1 MSILKVYNPIDL
13 EIDHGDGVYVYSED
27 GTRYLDFTS
36 GIGVLSLGYSHPALV
51 AALKDQ
57 AEKIWHCSN
66 LFKINK
72 QKIVAEK
79 IAKNSF
85 ADSVFFCNS
94 GAEATETSIK
104 VARKFQYDLGF
115 KNKNK
120 IITFQGAFHG
130 RTLASLYAANN
141 ESHIEG
147 FGPKVD
153 GFINIPFADHE
164 ALHNAID
171 DSVAA
176 VMVETILGEGG
187 IKVIPDECLV
197 GLRKICDERKI
208 LLILD
213 EVQCGVG
220 RTGKFFAF
228 EWSKIEPDI
237 VPIAK
242 GIGGGFPIGACLL
255 NKKVSKCMSVG
266 THGSTFGG
274 NPLAM
279 SVANVVLD
287 HILKKDFLE
296 HVLKTGNYLKEKLN
310 KEILKVFPSLI
321 EEVRGKGLM
330 LGIKPKISNEI
341 IIEQMRNEKILS
353 VKASDNIIRLLPPL
367 ILQDS
372 HVDEAVEKIK
382 KALSKI

>member
-1 MSILKVYNPIDL
+1 MSVLKVYNPIDL

-85 ADSVFFCNS
+85 ADSIFFCNS

-104 VARKFQYDLGF
+104 VARKFHYDLGF

-120 IITFQGAFHG
+120 IVTFQGAFHG

-141 ESHIEG
+141 EAHING

-164 ALHNAID
+164 ALNNVID

-176 VMVETILGEGG
+176 IMVETILGEGG
-187 IKVIPDECLV
+187 IKVIPKECLV
-197 GLRKICDERKI
+197 GLRKICDERNI

-213 EVQCGVG
+213 EVQCGIG

-242 GIGGGFPIGACLL
+242 GIGGGFPLGACLL
-255 NKKVSKCMSVG
+255 NKKVSKCMTVG

-296 HVLKTGNYLKEKLN
+296 HVQKVGEYLKKKLEE
-310 KEILKVFPSLI
+310 EILKSFPSLI

-341 IIEQMRNEKILS
+341 IIEQMRKEKILS

-367 ILQDS
+367 ILQNF
-372 HVDEAVEKIK
+372 HVDEAIQKIK
-382 KALSKI
+382 KALTKI

>member
-1 MSILKVYNPIDL
+1 MSVLKVYNPIDL
-13 EIDHGDGVYVYSED
+13 EIDHGDGVYVYSAD

-36 GIGVLSLGYSHPALV
+36 GIGVLSLGYSHPSLV

-57 AEKIWHCSN
+57 SEKIWHCSN
-66 LFKINK
+66 LFKIDK
-72 QKIVAEK
+72 QNIVADK

-85 ADSVFFCNS
+85 AHSVFFCNS

-104 VARKFQYDLGF
+104 VARKYFFDLGH
-115 KNKNK
+115 KDKNK
-120 IITFQGAFHG
+120 IITFRGAFHG

-141 ESHIEG
+141 TSHIKG

-153 GFINIPFADHE
+153 GFINVEFGDHD
-164 ALHNAID
+164 ALNNAINENT
-171 DSVAA
+171 AA
-176 VMVETILGEGG
+176 IMVETILGEGG
-187 IKVIPDECLV
+187 IKVIPEVCLE
-197 GLRKICDERKI
+197 GLRKLCDEKGI

-213 EVQCGVG
+213 EVQCGIG

-255 NKKVSKCMSVG
+255 NKKVSGCMGVG

-279 SVANVVLD
+279 AVANVVLD

-296 HVLKTGNYLKEKLN
+296 HVLITGNYLKEKLN
-310 KEILKVFPSLI
+310 ENILSSFPSFI

-330 LGIKPKISNEI
+330 LGIKPKINNEI
-341 IIEQMRNEKILS
+341 IIEKMREEKILA

-367 ILQDS
+367 ILQKN
-372 HVDEAVEKIK
+372 HVDEAIEKIK
-382 KALSKI
+382 KALEKI

>member
-36 GIGVLSLGYSHPALV
+36 GIGVLSLGYSHPALI

-66 LFKINK
+66 LFKISK

-104 VARKFQYDLGF
+104 VARKFYHDLGF
-115 KNKNK
+115 KSKNK
-120 IITFQGAFHG
+120 IITFKGAFHG

-176 VMVETILGEGG
+176 IMVETILGEGG
-187 IKVIPDECLV
+187 IKVIPEECLV
-197 GLRKICDERKI
+197 GLRKICDERNI

-213 EVQCGVG
+213 EVQCGIG

-296 HVLKTGNYLKEKLN
+296 NVVKIGEYLEEKLN
-310 KEILKVFPSLI
+310 KEILKSFPSLI

-341 IIEQMRNEKILS
+341 IIEKMRNEKILT

-372 HVDEAVEKIK
+372 HVDEAIEKIK

>member
-1 MSILKVYNPIDL
+1 MSVLKVYNPIDL

-72 QKIVAEK
+72 QRLVAEK

-85 ADSVFFCNS
+85 ADSIFFCNS

-104 VARKFQYDLGF
+104 AARKFHHDLGF
-115 KNKNK
+115 KNK

-141 ESHIEG
+141 ESHIKG

-153 GFINIPFADHE
+153 GFINVPFADHE

-176 VMVETILGEGG
+176 IMVETILGEGG
-187 IKVIPDECLV
+187 IKVIPKECLV
-197 GLRKICDERKI
+197 GLRKICDERNI

-213 EVQCGVG
+213 EVQCGIG

-242 GIGGGFPIGACLL
+242 GIGGGFPLGACLL
-255 NKKVSKCMSVG
+255 NKKVSKCMTVG

-296 HVLKTGNYLKEKLN
+296 HVQKVGDYLKTKLEE
-310 KEILKVFPSLI
+310 EILKSFPSLI

-341 IIEQMRNEKILS
+341 IIEQMRKEKILS

-367 ILQDS
+367 ILQNS
-372 HVDEAVEKIK
+372 HVDEAIEKIK

>member
-1 MSILKVYNPIDL
+1 MSVLKVYNPIDL
-13 EIDHGDGVYVYSED
+13 EIDHGDGVYVYSKD

-85 ADSVFFCNS
+85 ADSIFFCNS

-104 VARKFQYDLGF
+104 VARKFHYDLGF

-120 IITFQGAFHG
+120 IVTFQGAFHG

-141 ESHIEG
+141 EAHING

-164 ALHNAID
+164 ALNNVID

-176 VMVETILGEGG
+176 IMVETILGEGG
-187 IKVIPDECLV
+187 IKVIPKECLV
-197 GLRKICDERKI
+197 GLRKICDERNI

-213 EVQCGVG
+213 EVQCGIG

-255 NKKVSKCMSVG
+255 NKKVSKCMTVG

-296 HVLKTGNYLKEKLN
+296 HVQKVGNYLEKKL
-310 KEILKVFPSLI
+310 EEEVLKSFPSFI

-341 IIEQMRNEKILS
+341 IIEQMRKEKILT

-367 ILQDS
+367 ILQNS
-372 HVDEAVEKIK
+372 HVDEAIEKIK

>member
-1 MSILKVYNPIDL
+1 MSVLKVYNPIDL

-36 GIGVLSLGYSHPALV
+36 GIGVLSLGYSHPALIQ
-51 AALKDQ
+51 ALKDQ

-66 LFKINK
+66 LFKIEK
-72 QKIVAEK
+72 QNVVAKKIV
-79 IAKNSF
+79 KNSF
-85 ADSVFFCNS
+85 ASSVFFCNS

-104 VARKFQYDLGF
+104 VARKYFFDKGK

-120 IITFQGAFHG
+120 IITFKGAFHG

-141 ESHIEG
+141 KTHIEG

-153 GFINIPFADHE
+153 GFTNIPFGDHD
-164 ALHNAID
+164 ALKNAID
-171 DSVAA
+171 KNTAA
-176 VMVETILGEGG
+176 IMVETILGEGG
-187 IKVIPDECLV
+187 IKVIPLDCLN
-197 GLRKICDERKI
+197 GLRKICDENDT

-228 EWSKIEPDI
+228 EWSDIEPDI

-255 NKKVSKCMSVG
+255 NKKVTACMGVG

-287 HILKKDFLE
+287 HVLKKDFLE
-296 HVLKTGNYLKEKLN
+296 HVQSTGNYLRELLEKEVTEKYKDFIL
-310 KEILKVFPSLI
+310 EI
-321 EEVRGKGLM
+321 RGQGLM
-330 LGIKPKISNEI
+330 LGIKTKIENEM
-341 IIEQMRNEKILS
+341 IIEKMRAEKLLT
-353 VKASDNIIRLLPPL
+353 VKASDNVIRLLPPL
-367 ILQDS
+367 ILQKS
-372 HVDEAVEKIK
+372 HVDEAIDKIL
-382 KALSKI
+382 KALSKL

>member
-1 MSILKVYNPIDL
+1 MSVLKVYNPIDL

-36 GIGVLSLGYSHPALV
+36 GIGVLSLGYSHPALIQ
-51 AALKDQ
+51 ALKDQ
-57 AEKIWHCSN
+57 AEKVWHCSN
-66 LFKINK
+66 LFKIEK
-72 QKIVAEK
+72 QNVVAEK
-79 IAKNSF
+79 IVKNSF
-85 ADSVFFCNS
+85 ASSVFFCNS

-104 VARKFQYDLGF
+104 VARKYFFDKGK

-120 IITFQGAFHG
+120 IITFKGAFHG

-141 ESHIEG
+141 KTHIEG

-153 GFINIPFADHE
+153 GFTNIPFGDHD
-164 ALHNAID
+164 ALKNAID
-171 DSVAA
+171 KNTAA
-176 VMVETILGEGG
+176 IMVETILGEGG
-187 IKVIPDECLV
+187 IKVIPLECLN
-197 GLRKICDERKI
+197 GLRKICDENDI

-228 EWSKIEPDI
+228 EWSEIEPDI

-255 NKKVSKCMSVG
+255 NKKVTACMGVG

-287 HILKKDFLE
+287 HVLKKDFLD
-296 HVLKTGNYLKEKLN
+296 HVQSTGKYLKDLLEKEVTERYKDFIL
-310 KEILKVFPSLI
+310 EI
-321 EEVRGKGLM
+321 RGQGLM
-330 LGIKPKISNEI
+330 LGIKTNIENEM
-341 IIEQMRNEKILS
+341 IIEKMRAEKLLT
-353 VKASDNIIRLLPPL
+353 VKASDNVIRLLPPL
-367 ILQDS
+367 ILQKS
-372 HVDEAVEKIK
+372 HVDEAIDKIL
-382 KALSKI
+382 KALSKL

>member
-1 MSILKVYNPIDL
+1 MSVLNVYNPIDL

-79 IAKNSF
+79 IAKHSF
-85 ADSVFFCNS
+85 ADSIFFCNS

-104 VARKFQYDLGF
+104 VARKFHHDLGF

-141 ESHIEG
+141 ESHIKG

-153 GFINIPFADHE
+153 GFINVPFADHE

-176 VMVETILGEGG
+176 IMVETILGEGG
-187 IKVIPDECLV
+187 IKVIPKECLL
-197 GLRKICDERKI
+197 GLRKICDERNI

-213 EVQCGVG
+213 EVQCGIG

-242 GIGGGFPIGACLL
+242 GIGGGFPLGACLL
-255 NKKVSKCMSVG
+255 NKKVSKCMTVG

-296 HVLKTGNYLKEKLN
+296 HVQKVGDYLKKKLEE
-310 KEILKVFPSLI
+310 EILKSFPSLI

-330 LGIKPKISNEI
+330 LGIKPKINNEI
-341 IIEQMRNEKILS
+341 IIEQMRKEKILT

-367 ILQDS
+367 ILQNS
-372 HVDEAVEKIK
+372 HVDEAIEKIK

>member
-1 MSILKVYNPIDL
+1 MSVLKVYNPIDL

-36 GIGVLSLGYSHPALV
+36 GIGVLSLGYSHPALIQ
-51 AALKDQ
+51 ALKDQ
-57 AEKIWHCSN
+57 AEKVWHCSN
-66 LFKINK
+66 LFKIEK
-72 QKIVAEK
+72 QNVVAEK
-79 IAKNSF
+79 IVKNSF
-85 ADSVFFCNS
+85 ASSVFFCNS

-104 VARKFQYDLGF
+104 VARKYFFDKGK

-120 IITFQGAFHG
+120 IITFKGAFHG

-141 ESHIEG
+141 KTHIEG

-153 GFINIPFADHE
+153 GFTNIPFGDHD
-164 ALHNAID
+164 ALKNAID
-171 DSVAA
+171 KNTAA
-176 VMVETILGEGG
+176 IMVETILGEGG
-187 IKVIPDECLV
+187 IKVIPLECLN
-197 GLRKICDERKI
+197 GLRKICDENDI

-228 EWSKIEPDI
+228 EWSEIEPDI

-255 NKKVSKCMSVG
+255 NKKVTACMGVG

-287 HILKKDFLE
+287 HVLKKDL
-296 HVLKTGNYLKEKLN
+296 L
-310 KEILKVFPSLI
+310 
-321 EEVRGKGLM
+321 R
-330 LGIKPKISNEI
+330 GIK
-341 IIEQMRNEKILS
+341 ILYWKLE
-353 VKASDNIIRLLPPL
+353 VKA
-367 ILQDS
+367 
-372 HVDEAVEKIK
+372 
-382 KALSKI
+382 

>member
-1 MSILKVYNPIDL
+1 MSILKVYKPIDL

-27 GTRYLDFTS
+27 GTRYLDLTS

-51 AALKDQ
+51 TALKDQ

-66 LFKINK
+66 LFKISK
-72 QKIVAEK
+72 QKIVANK

-85 ADSVFFCNS
+85 AHSVFFCNS

-104 VARKFQYDLGF
+104 VARKYFFDLGF
-115 KNKNK
+115 KKKNK

-130 RTLASLYAANN
+130 RTLASLFAANN
-141 ESHIEG
+141 ETHIRG

-153 GFINIPFADHE
+153 GFVNIPFADHD

-171 DSVAA
+171 DYTAA
-176 VMVETILGEGG
+176 IMVETILGEGG
-187 IKVIPDECLV
+187 IKVIPKECLV
-197 GLRKICDERKI
+197 GLRKICDEKNI

-228 EWSKIEPDI
+228 EWSKIQPDI

-255 NKKVSKCMSVG
+255 NKRVSSCMTAG

-279 SVANVVLD
+279 SIANVVLD
-287 HILKKDFLE
+287 HILKKDFLQ
-296 HVLKTGNYLKEKLN
+296 HVIDIGNYLKEQLDEKI
-310 KEILKVFPSLI
+310 KKIFPSLI
-321 EEVRGKGLM
+321 EEIRGKGLM
-330 LGIKPKISNEI
+330 IGIKPKISNDI
-341 IIEQMRNEKILS
+341 IIEMMRSEKVLA
-353 VKASDNIIRLLPPL
+353 VKASENIIRLLPPL
-367 ILQDS
+367 ILQKN
-372 HVDEAVEKIK
+372 HVDEAIDKISR
-382 KALSKI
+382 ALSKI

>member
-1 MSILKVYNPIDL
+1 MSILEVYNPIDL

-36 GIGVLSLGYSHPALV
+36 GIGVLSLGYSHPALIE
-51 AALKDQ
+51 ALKDQ

-66 LFKINK
+66 LFKIEK
-72 QKIVAEK
+72 QNLVADKIVK
-79 IAKNSF
+79 SSF
-85 ADSVFFCNS
+85 ANSVFFCNS

-104 VARKFQYDLGF
+104 VARKYFFDSGK

-120 IITFQGAFHG
+120 IITFKGAFHG

-141 ESHIEG
+141 QTHIKG

-153 GFINIPFADHE
+153 GFVNVPFGDHD
-164 ALHNAID
+164 ALKKAID
-171 DSVAA
+171 KNTAA
-176 VMVETILGEGG
+176 IMVETILGEGG
-187 IKVIPDECLV
+187 IKVIPKECLN
-197 GLRKICDERKI
+197 GLRKLCDENDI

-228 EWSKIEPDI
+228 EWSDIEPDI
-237 VPIAK
+237 VPVAK

-255 NKKVSKCMSVG
+255 NKKVTPCMGVG

-287 HILKKDFLE
+287 HILKKDFLK
-296 HVLKTGNYLKEKLN
+296 HVQSIGDYLKKLLKN
-310 KEILKVFPSLI
+310 EILRNYNDKV
-321 EEVRGKGLM
+321 EEIRGQGLM
-330 LGIKPKISNEI
+330 LGIKTKLQNEL
-341 IIEQMRNEKILS
+341 IIEKIRSEKLLT
-353 VKASDNIIRLLPPL
+353 VKASENVIRLLPPL
-367 ILQDS
+367 ILQKN
-372 HVDEAVEKIK
+372 HVEEAIEKIS
-382 KALSKI
+382 KALSKL

>member
-1 MSILKVYNPIDL
+1 MSVLKVYNPIDL

-36 GIGVLSLGYSHPALV
+36 GIGVLSLGYSHPALIQ
-51 AALKDQ
+51 ALKDQ
-57 AEKIWHCSN
+57 ADKIWHCSN
-66 LFKINK
+66 LFKIEK
-72 QKIVAEK
+72 QNVVAEK
-79 IAKNSF
+79 IVKNSF
-85 ADSVFFCNS
+85 ASSVFFCNS

-104 VARKFQYDLGF
+104 VARKYFFDKGK

-141 ESHIEG
+141 KTHIEG
-147 FGPKVD
+147 FGPKVE
-153 GFINIPFADHE
+153 GFINIPFGDHD
-164 ALHNAID
+164 ALKNAVD
-171 DSVAA
+171 KNTAA
-176 VMVETILGEGG
+176 IMVETILGEGG
-187 IKVIPDECLV
+187 IKVIPLDCLN
-197 GLRKICDERKI
+197 GLRKICDENDT

-228 EWSKIEPDI
+228 EWSDIEPDI

-255 NKKVSKCMSVG
+255 NKKVTSCMGMG

-287 HILKKDFLE
+287 HVLKKDFLD
-296 HVLKTGNYLKEKLN
+296 HVQSTGKYLKDLLESEVLAKYKDFIL
-310 KEILKVFPSLI
+310 EI
-321 EEVRGKGLM
+321 RGQGLM
-330 LGIKPKISNEI
+330 LGIKSKIKNDL
-341 IIEQMRNEKILS
+341 IIEKMRSEKLLT
-353 VKASDNIIRLLPPL
+353 VKASDNVIRLLPPL
-367 ILQDS
+367 ILQKS
-372 HVDEAVEKIK
+372 HVDEAIDKIL
-382 KALSKI
+382 KALLKL

>member
-1 MSILKVYNPIDL
+1 MSVLKVYNPIDL

-57 AEKIWHCSN
+57 SEKIWHCSN

-85 ADSVFFCNS
+85 ADSIFFCNS

-104 VARKFQYDLGF
+104 VARKFYHDLGF

-141 ESHIEG
+141 EAHING

-153 GFINIPFADHE
+153 GFINVPFADHE
-164 ALHNAID
+164 ALNNVID

-176 VMVETILGEGG
+176 IMVETILGEGG
-187 IKVIPDECLV
+187 IKVIPKECLV
-197 GLRKICDERKI
+197 GLRKICDERNI

-213 EVQCGVG
+213 EVQCGIG

-255 NKKVSKCMSVG
+255 NKKVSKCMTVG

-296 HVLKTGNYLKEKLN
+296 HVQEVGDYLKKRLEE
-310 KEILKVFPSLI
+310 EILKSFPSLI
-321 EEVRGKGLM
+321 DEVRGKGLM

-341 IIEQMRNEKILS
+341 IIEQMRKEKILT

-367 ILQDS
+367 ILQNS
-372 HVDEAVEKIK
+372 HVDEAIEKIK

>member
-1 MSILKVYNPIDL
+1 MSVLKVYNPIDL

-36 GIGVLSLGYSHPALV
+36 GIGVLSLGYSHPALIQ
-51 AALKDQ
+51 ALKDQ

-66 LFKINK
+66 LFKIEK
-72 QKIVAEK
+72 QNVVAKKIV
-79 IAKNSF
+79 KNSF
-85 ADSVFFCNS
+85 ASSVFFCNS

-104 VARKFQYDLGF
+104 VARKYFFDKGK

-120 IITFQGAFHG
+120 IITFKGAFHG

-141 ESHIEG
+141 KTHIEG

-153 GFINIPFADHE
+153 GFTNIPFGDHD
-164 ALHNAID
+164 ALKNAID
-171 DSVAA
+171 KNTAA
-176 VMVETILGEGG
+176 IMVETILGEGG
-187 IKVIPDECLV
+187 IKVIPPDCLN
-197 GLRKICDERKI
+197 GLRKICDENDT

-228 EWSKIEPDI
+228 EWSDIEPDI

-255 NKKVSKCMSVG
+255 NKKVTACMGVG

-287 HILKKDFLE
+287 HVLKKDFLE
-296 HVLKTGNYLKEKLN
+296 HVQSTGNYLRELLEKEVTEKYKDLIL
-310 KEILKVFPSLI
+310 EI
-321 EEVRGKGLM
+321 RGQGLM
-330 LGIKPKISNEI
+330 LGIKTKIENEM
-341 IIEQMRNEKILS
+341 IIEKMREEKLLT
-353 VKASDNIIRLLPPL
+353 VKASDNVIRLLPPL
-367 ILQDS
+367 ILQKS
-372 HVDEAVEKIK
+372 HVDEAIDKIL
-382 KALSKI
+382 KALSKL